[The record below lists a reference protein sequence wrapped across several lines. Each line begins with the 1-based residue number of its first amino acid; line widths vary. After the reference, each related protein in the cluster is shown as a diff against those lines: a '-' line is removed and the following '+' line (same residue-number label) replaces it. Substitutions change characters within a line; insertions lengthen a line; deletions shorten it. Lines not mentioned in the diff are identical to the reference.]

1 MESHEVNILN
11 NTIKYFKI
19 GKGKPIIFLH
29 SFEGILLTHPI
40 RELSKSYEIY
50 MPVIPGYADT
60 PAIKEIN
67 SIEKLSDL
75 FIEFIQKITD
85 QKVDLIGYSLGGYLA
100 LWISAKKPDIIDQL
114 VLMSPL
120 GLNVNNQKIHLEKEN
135 FDKLIYKYPES
146 FNQLA
151 GDKNYVDHNKIDIYE
166 YDKLDKKLLDK
177 LSEIENLTLIL
188 LANDDLIVPSISAQ
202 MIKEKIQHSYLIY
215 I

>member
-1 MESHEVNILN
+1 
-11 NTIKYFKI
+11 
-19 GKGKPIIFLH
+19 
-29 SFEGILLTHPI
+29 
-40 RELSKSYEIY
+40 